1 MKRITVSVDDEI
13 HRIAKARAAEKGT
26 SVSAMV
32 RDYLVALSREDV
44 EAGKSE
50 PAGPEKPGSR
60 LSEIIEG
67 IFARGGG
74 IDPKDNLSREEL
86 YDRNAFR

>member
-1 MKRITVSVDDEI
+1 MKKITISLDDEI
-13 HRIAKARAAEKGT
+13 HRIAKVKAAEKGT
-26 SVSAMV
+26 SVSALV
-32 RDYLVALSREDV
+32 RNYLIALSREDV
-44 EAGKSE
+44 ESGKSE
-50 PAGPEKPGSR
+50 PAGPERPESR

-74 IDPKDNLSREEL
+74 IDPKDNLSRDEL